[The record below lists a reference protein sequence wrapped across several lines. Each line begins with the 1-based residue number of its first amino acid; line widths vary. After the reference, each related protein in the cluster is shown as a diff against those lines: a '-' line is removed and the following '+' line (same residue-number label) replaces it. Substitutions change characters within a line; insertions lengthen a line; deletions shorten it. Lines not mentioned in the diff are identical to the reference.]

1 VKATSEIFNKFMQID
16 PIQRQSL
23 IAFFSLI
30 GLTIIGYLSTMYF
43 AHVLGPAILGSYF
56 LFLAYYGVFDLIG
69 DGGFGGATVKRISEG
84 SEQDQYFSAFI
95 VLRLLLLVFSIGILV
110 LIFPYIVDLTSSGLF
125 WWLILAVIVGT
136 IASFGRNGIYG
147 TGKAGISQI
156 SEFLNNVVRILV
168 QVIATFLGYT
178 IAGLA
183 GGFIIG
189 ILAGLLINY
198 RYLTL
203 HFVRF
208 TRNHLKS
215 LLNFSFWS
223 FLASSGSMV
232 FAYADTILIG
242 YFMANADVGIYRIAL
257 QLTGVAAFTTGSL
270 HYVLYP
276 RVSNWQA
283 SGEIKKAESA
293 LSRAFTYSLLLAI
306 PVVAGG
312 LILGDQLLYY
322 LYGSGFD
329 SGTAALYILLFVQV
343 ANIFM
348 FLQTMCLNAFDKPK
362 KSFIATA
369 IAAILNIGL
378 NIALIPLLGIIGAAI
393 ATLVS
398 ISLNA
403 IISYAY
409 LSQLMKVHLERT
421 PILNITLATLAMASV
436 VLMFR
441 FLFGIGSIILIA
453 AVVAAGALV
462 YFLVLFRIDR
472 GIRDDIQSI
481 ISAFGIPW
489 PVLF

>member
-1 VKATSEIFNKFMQID
+1 MQID

-30 GLTIIGYLSTMYF
+30 GLTIIGYISTMYF

-69 DGGFGGATVKRISEG
+69 DGGFGGATVKRISEKR
-84 SEQDQYFSAFI
+84 EQDQYFSAFI
-95 VLRLLLLVFSIGILV
+95 ILRLILLLFSIGV
-110 LIFPYIVDLTSSGLF
+110 LILISPYIVDFTSSGLF
-125 WWLILAVIVGT
+125 LWLILALIVGT
-136 IASFGRNGIYG
+136 FASFGRNGIYG

-156 SEFLNNVVRILV
+156 SEFLNTVIKIIV
-168 QVIATFLGYT
+168 QVIATFLGYAVAGLVGGFIVGM
-178 IAGLA
+178 IAGL
-183 GGFIIG
+183 I
-189 ILAGLLINY
+189 INY
-198 RYLTL
+198 QYLSL
-203 HFVRF
+203 HVARF
-208 TRNHLKS
+208 NRDHLKS
-215 LLNFSFWS
+215 LFSFSFWS

-242 YFMANADVGIYRIAL
+242 YFMANADVGVYRIAL
-257 QLTGVAAFTTGSL
+257 QLTGAAAFTTGSL

-276 RVSNWQA
+276 RVSDWHA

-322 LYGSGFD
+322 LYGSGFE
-329 SGTAALYILLFVQV
+329 SGTAALFILLFVQV
-343 ANIFM
+343 VNVFM

-378 NIALIPLLGIIGAAI
+378 NILLIPLFGITGAAV

-409 LSQLMKVHLERT
+409 LSRSMQVRLERK
-421 PILNITLATLAMASV
+421 PVLHIVLSTLAMASV
-436 VLMFR
+436 VLEFR
-441 FLFGIGSIILIA
+441 FLFGIGSIILLVA
-453 AVVAAGALV
+453 AVTAGGAI
-462 YFLVLFRIDR
+462 YFVVLFRIDR
-472 GIRDDIQSI
+472 GIRDDLRSI
-481 ISAFGIPW
+481 IAAFGIPW
-489 PVLF
+489 PFLL

>member
-1 VKATSEIFNKFMQID
+1 MQID

-84 SEQDQYFSAFI
+84 KEQNQYFSAFI
-95 VLRLLLLVFSIGILV
+95 ALRLALLVISITALV
-110 LIFPYIVDLTSSGLF
+110 VIAPYVVDLNNSGLIP
-125 WWLILAVIVGT
+125 WLILALLIGT
-136 IASFGRNGIYG
+136 GASVAQNGIYG

-156 SEFLNNVVRILV
+156 SGFLNTVIKIIV
-168 QVIATFLGYT
+168 QVIATFLGYAVAGLVGGFIVGM
-178 IAGLA
+178 IAGL
-183 GGFIIG
+183 I
-189 ILAGLLINY
+189 INY
-198 RYLTL
+198 QYLSL
-203 HFVRF
+203 HIARF
-208 TRNHLKS
+208 NRDHLKS
-215 LLNFSFWS
+215 LFSFSFWS

-242 YFMANADVGIYRIAL
+242 FFMANADVGIYRIAL

-276 RVSNWQA
+276 RVSNWHA

-293 LSRAFTYSLLLAI
+293 LSRAFTYSFLLAI

-322 LYGSGFD
+322 LYGSGFE
-329 SGTAALYILLFVQV
+329 SGTGALFILLFVQV

-369 IAAILNIGL
+369 IAAILNIVL
-378 NIALIPLLGIIGAAI
+378 NIVLIPLLGITGAAI

-409 LSQLMKVHLERT
+409 LSRSMQVRLERK
-421 PILNITLATLAMASV
+421 PVLHIVLATLTMASV

-441 FLFGIGSIILIA
+441 FLFGIGSVILLA
-453 AVVAAGALV
+453 LAVAAGALV